1 MNTVQT
7 VLGPIAVEQL
17 GRTLVHEHLYIAFE
31 GSQYDPEATF
41 DRPSFI
47 TEAVRRLRELK
58 THGVSTFVDPCPIDL
73 GRDVTMMKEIS
84 EKSAMHIVCTTGFYH
99 EHLGL
104 PGYWRVRSAEDIAAL
119 YIREIEKGI
128 GDTGIRPGA
137 IKCATSS
144 PVITKLEEK
153 FLLAASIAQRATGLP
168 MITHTDHVCAPEQ
181 QAILAK
187 NGVPL
192 GRCLI
197 GHCCGNADPAY
208 HRRVVDAGSYIGF
221 DRIGATHHQPD
232 SVRADNIVKL
242 VRDGFASRILMSQ
255 DRFCGMRGRPTVAVA
270 PEFAAKI
277 EQLKKVGKYPPPY
290 THLFTRFLPMLRERG
305 LTDAEIFPILDRN
318 PMEFFRGP
326 GPT

>member
-7 VLGPIAVEQL
+7 VLGPIPVEKL
-17 GRTLVHEHLYIAFE
+17 GRTLVHEHLFIAFE

-58 THGVSTFVDPCPIDL
+58 EHGVSTFVDPCPIDL
-73 GRDVTMMKEIS
+73 GRDVVMMKEIS
-84 EKSAMHIVCTTGFYH
+84 EKSEMNIVCTTGFYH

-104 PGYWRVRSAEDIAAL
+104 PGYWRVRTAEDIAAL

-137 IKCATSS
+137 IKCASSS
-144 PVITKLEEK
+144 PAITPLEEK
-153 FLLAASIAQRATGLP
+153 FIIAASIAQRATGLP
-168 MITHTDHVCAPEQ
+168 IITHTDHVCGPEQ
-181 QAILAK
+181 QEIFTRQ
-187 NGVPL
+187 GVLL

-208 HRRVVDAGSYIGF
+208 HRRIVEAGSYIGF
-221 DRIGATHHQPD
+221 DRIGGTNHQPD

-242 VRDGFASRILMSQ
+242 VRDGFASSVLMSQ
-255 DRFCGMRGRPTVAVA
+255 DRFCGMRGRPTVKVPPEIAV
-270 PEFAAKI
+270 KI
-277 EQLKKVGKYPPPY
+277 EHMKKTGKYPPPY

-305 LTDAEIFPILDRN
+305 LTDAEIYPILDRN
-318 PMEFFRGP
+318 PMEYFRGP
-326 GPT
+326 APT